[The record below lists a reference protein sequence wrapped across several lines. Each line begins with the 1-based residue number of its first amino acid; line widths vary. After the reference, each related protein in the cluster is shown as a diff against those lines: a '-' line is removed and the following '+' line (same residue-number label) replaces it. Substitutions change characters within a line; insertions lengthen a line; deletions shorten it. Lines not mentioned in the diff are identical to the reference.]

1 MHMHKYGTDQADGLR
16 RSASENRGP
25 VRVIAV
31 TGGKGGVGKTTVS
44 VNLAMALSRSG
55 RRVMLLDADLSLA
68 NVDVLLGLKS
78 KKNLSHVIAGECS
91 LDDIVL
97 DGPCGMKVLP
107 ASSGVKSL
115 ADISTEQST
124 GLIWAF
130 GEMRTP
136 VDDLVIDTAAGI
148 ADNVIRFSAAA
159 QDIVVVVCDEPA
171 SITDAYAMI
180 KILSRDHRV
189 SRFQILANKTSS
201 MAEARRLYEK
211 LSAVT
216 ARFLNVHLNFMGQIP
231 RDSSIRKAIARQC
244 GVVEHYPQ
252 SRAAKAFE
260 DAARV
265 AQRWPQADGSRGC
278 IEFFAERLVQGS
290 AA

>member
-1 MHMHKYGTDQADGLR
+1 MHMPNLGVDQANGLR
-16 RSASENRGP
+16 NRDTNDP

-44 VNLAMALSRSG
+44 VNLAMALARGG
-55 RRVMLLDADLSLA
+55 RRVMLLDADLGLA

-78 KKNLSHVIAGECS
+78 EKNLSHVINGQCS

-97 DGPCGMKVLP
+97 DGPCGIKVLP

-115 ADISTEQST
+115 AEITTAQSS

-130 GEMRTP
+130 GQLQTP
-136 VDDLVIDTAAGI
+136 IDDLVIDTAAGI

-159 QDIVVVVCDEPA
+159 QDVVVVVCDEPA
-171 SITDAYAMI
+171 SITDAYALI

-189 SRFQILANKTSS
+189 SRFQVLANKTASV
-201 MAEARRLYEK
+201 AEARGLYEK
-211 LSAVT
+211 LSKVT
-216 ARFLNVHLNFMGQIP
+216 QRFLDVHLSFMGHIP
-231 RDSSIRKAIARQC
+231 RDSNVRKAIQRQC
-244 GVVEHYPQ
+244 GVVEHYPN
-252 SRAAKAFE
+252 SRAARAFE
-260 DAARV
+260 DAAR
-265 AQRWPQADGSRGC
+265 ATTRWPRADGSRGC
-278 IEFFAERLVQGS
+278 IEFFAERLVQGT

>member
-1 MHMHKYGTDQADGLR
+1 MHMSNSVTDQASGLR
-16 RSASENRGP
+16 ARDPLNP

-55 RRVMLLDADLSLA
+55 RRVMLLDADLGLA

-78 KKNLSHVIAGECS
+78 DRNLSHVINGQCS

-97 DGPCGMKVLP
+97 DGPCGIKVLP
-107 ASSGVKSL
+107 ASSGVRSL
-115 ADISTEQST
+115 SEITTKQST

-130 GEMRTP
+130 GEMQTP
-136 VDDLVIDTAAGI
+136 IDDLVIDTAAGI

-159 QDIVVVVCDEPA
+159 QDVVVVVCDEPA
-171 SITDAYAMI
+171 SITDAYALI

-189 SRFQILANKTSS
+189 TRFQVLANKTSS
-201 MAEARRLYEK
+201 VAEARRLFDK
-211 LSAVT
+211 LSKVT
-216 ARFLNVHLNFMGQIP
+216 QRFLNVHLCFMGHIP
-231 RDSSIRKAIARQC
+231 RDSNVRKAIQKQC
-244 GVVEHYPQ
+244 GVVEHYPN
-252 SRAAKAFE
+252 SRAARAFE
-260 DAARV
+260 DAAR
-265 AQRWPQADGSRGC
+265 ATRRWPPADGSRGC